1 MKKEIREITVFT
13 EGDASSLKTWS
24 NVPYF
29 FTQTLIEQGYKVNR
43 VNIRVLNTWKKIY
56 NHSFNKILNILFPT
70 HAYQFERTSLYNYLV
85 ERRIKKVINS
95 DNNSDLYIFMTFT
108 FYNKWNNVPSVIFSD
123 WSYDYYIRERCKRE
137 PYFFEKRYLKKQI
150 QSFQNAT
157 LIVSLFKG
165 CANYVKKQVPE
176 ANVQFLGGNVINSLF
191 QGIMDDERWILNKR
205 NKIRLLF
212 IGMKKYKEGADLLIQ
227 SFSIL
232 KNKYPDAELHIIGMN
247 KGDFQNIPDSVY
259 CYGYL
264 HKDDSVECQ
273 LYYELLVSAT
283 LFINPT
289 EEWAGYSSTIEAM
302 YFYTPVIISPY
313 QEFVREFG
321 EEISFGC
328 YNRNFSKECLCSN
341 IEKLLADKLLYTS
354 MCLAANNVVRSY
366 TWDEYMKR
374 FMNLLK

>member
-1 MKKEIREITVFT
+1 MEVQKITVFT
-13 EGDASSLKTWS
+13 EGNASSLKTWS

-29 FTQTLIEQGYKVNR
+29 FTQTLIEQGYNVNKVDISAWNLVR
-43 VNIRVLNTWKKIY
+43 KIY
-56 NHSFNKILNILFPT
+56 NHSINKILSTLFPT
-70 HAYQFERTSLYNYLV
+70 QAYQFERTGLYNYLV
-85 ERRIKKVINS
+85 ERKIERYIKS
-95 DNNSDLYIFMTFT
+95 DNSSDLYIFMTFT
-108 FYNKWNNVPSVIFSD
+108 FYNKWNSVPSVIFSD
-123 WSYDYYIRERCKRE
+123 WSYDYYIKDRCKRK
-137 PYFFEKRYLKKQI
+137 PYFFEKKYLKKQI
-150 QSFQNAT
+150 ESFQNAMLT
-157 LIVSLFKG
+157 ISLFKG
-165 CANYVKKQVPE
+165 CADYIKKQVPE

-264 HKDDSVECQ
+264 RKDDPAECRR
-273 LYYELLVSAT
+273 YYELLISAT
-283 LFINPT
+283 LFVNPT
-289 EEWAGYSSTIEAM
+289 KEWAGYSSTIEAM
-302 YFYTPVIISPY
+302 YFYTPVVISPY

-321 EEISFGC
+321 EKISFGC
-328 YNRNFSKECLCSN
+328 YNQTFSKECLCSN
-341 IEKLLADKLLYTS
+341 MEKILTTDKLLYGS
-354 MCLAANNVVRSY
+354 MCLAANNMVRYY

-374 FMNLLK
+374 LMNLLK